1 MPMTKYFVYVIET
14 EDHTYY
20 TGQTNDLLRR
30 FKEHVARKSHSASYF
45 RMHPPRY
52 LVYVEECDSRV
63 KALRRER
70 QIKLHRRLKM
80 SLIGSRRDLL
90 EVIDSESS
98 YR

>member
-1 MPMTKYFVYVIET
+1 MTKYFVYVIET

-20 TGQTNDLLRR
+20 TGQTNDLSRR
-30 FKEHVARKSHSASYF
+30 FKEHVARKSQSASYF
-45 RMHPPRY
+45 RMHAPKY
-52 LVYVEECDSRV
+52 LVYVEEVESRA

-90 EVIDSESS
+90 EVIDSEAS
-98 YR
+98 YK